1 MIPLEPPPAR
11 AMGEGRSADAGTWS
25 EIPAFQIYAC
35 LCLDGCPGAGEPT
48 TG

>member
-1 MIPLEPPPAR
+1 MILLEPVPSR
-11 AMGEGRSADAGTWS
+11 AMGEGRSPDVGTRS
-25 EIPAFQIYAC
+25 EIPDFQVYAC